1 MKKFLQS
8 KAKVLFLCLFVVL
21 TCTAC
26 SNPRGSDGKTKV
38 EQIIA
43 NETVQ
48 IERGKLNIDSVED
61 EKLKKEY
68 EKMSD
73 TDLITIQPSKF
84 SQAFENGWFEGLVVW
99 PIAYMLNALGS
110 KTDAGIAIIC
120 VTILIN
126 LIVFLLTRKSQ
137 MSSQRMQEIQP
148 ELQRIQNKYA
158 DKTDDQSKMRMYQEQ
173 QELYKKYD
181 IHPFGSMAV
190 MFLQL
195 PIMMGMYYA
204 TMRAAIVVNGTF
216 LGVDL
221 SGTAMQGFKTG
232 QIVYIVIYVLMIIC
246 QLTSL
251 KLPQLLKKNDD
262 KKKNIKTRSYR
273 DNEENQSPL
282 GNSMNMTMYMSTAM
296 IAFLYISWPIAMSFY
311 WCVSS
316 FYRICQQ
323 LVLHAVMN
331 KDK

>member
-1 MKKFLQS
+1 MKKFLQG
-8 KAKVLFLCLFVVL
+8 KAKIFFLCFFVLL

-26 SNPRGSDGKTKV
+26 SNPRGKDGKTKID
-38 EQIIA
+38 QIIA
-43 NETVQ
+43 NETVE
-48 IERGKLNIDSVED
+48 IKKGKLNIDDVED
-61 EKLKKEY
+61 PKLKKEY
-68 EKMSD
+68 EKLSD
-73 TDLITIQPSKF
+73 DDYITIAPSNFKD
-84 SQAFENGWFEGLVVW
+84 AFKNGWFEGIVVW
-99 PIAYMLNALGS
+99 PIAFLLNALGGKS
-110 KTDAGIAIIC
+110 DAGIAIIF
-120 VTILIN
+120 VTVLIN
-126 LIVFLLTRKSQ
+126 LAIFLLTRKSQ

-158 DKTDDQSKMRMYQEQ
+158 DKTDDQSKMRMYAEQ

-204 TMRAAIVVNGTF
+204 TMRAAVVVNGSF

-221 SGTAMQGFKTG
+221 SGTAMQGFKNG
-232 QIVYIVIYVLMIIC
+232 EIVYIVIYVLMIIF
-246 QLTSL
+246 QLISL
-251 KLPQLLKKNDD
+251 KLPSLLKKMED
-262 KKKNIKTRSYR
+262 KKANVKKRSYR
-273 DNEENQSPL
+273 QEDQNSNPM
-282 GNSMNMTMYMSTAM
+282 GDSMNMTMYMSTAM

-323 LVLHAVMN
+323 LVLHYVMKKN
-331 KDK
+331 

>member
-8 KAKVLFLCLFVVL
+8 RAKVLFLCLFVVL
-21 TCTAC
+21 SCTAC
-26 SNPRGSDGKTKV
+26 SNPRGKDGKTKV
-38 EQIIA
+38 DQIIA
-43 NETVQ
+43 NEPVK
-48 IERGKLNIDSVED
+48 ISKSKLNIED
-61 EKLKKEY
+61 IEDPEVKKQY
-68 EKMSD
+68 EKYKDDEYIEIPASNFGD
-73 TDLITIQPSKF
+73 
-84 SQAFENGWFEGLVVW
+84 AFKNGWFEGIVVW
-99 PIAYMLNALGS
+99 PIAFLLNALGG

-126 LIVFLLTRKSQ
+126 LAIFLLTRKSQ

-158 DKTDDQSKMRMYQEQ
+158 DKTDDQSKMRMYTEQ

-204 TMRAAIVVNGTF
+204 TMRAAVVVNGAF

-221 SGTAMQGFKTG
+221 SGTAMQGFKNG
-232 QIVYIVIYVLMIIC
+232 EIVYIAIYVLMIIC
-246 QLTSL
+246 QLISL
-251 KLPQLLKKNDD
+251 KLPSWLKKYDD
-262 KKKNIKTRSYR
+262 KKKNVKKRSYR
-273 DNEENQSPL
+273 EEDTNSNPM
-282 GNSMNMTMYMSTAM
+282 GDSMNMTMYMSTAM

-311 WCVSS
+311 WFVSS

-323 LVLHAVMN
+323 LVLHFTMK
-331 KDK
+331 KD